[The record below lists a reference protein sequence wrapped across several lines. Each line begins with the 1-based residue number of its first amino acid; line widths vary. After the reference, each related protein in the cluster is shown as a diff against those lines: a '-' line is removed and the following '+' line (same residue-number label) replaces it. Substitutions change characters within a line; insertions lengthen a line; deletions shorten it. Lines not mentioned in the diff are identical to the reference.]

1 MKAIHT
7 EMAELGYVVVPHT
20 HINYIPLREA
30 FINQMREATKTP
42 HQLSSERFPGSMAV
56 SLSRRHLGMIA
67 RNDYVALEKSD
78 GQRYMLFALKSLVV
92 LIDRRMN
99 FYAAAPNP
107 RILVP
112 EHNHEK
118 LCDPNFQPEL
128 HDGTIL
134 DGELVFNQITNDYEY
149 LIYDAVAI
157 NGDTS
162 VATKDFRERM
172 MAAEVWVVS
181 WRVVTPEATG
191 LLRLRCKDYFE
202 KREIRRLFHRIKKD
216 DKGEYVYLN
225 DDRRDGAICN
235 FNDGVIFTPV
245 GLPYT
250 VKNCEQLLKWKPPH
264 LDSVD
269 FKLLLEPETDK
280 KTQKPSC
287 RASIAYSGGGG
298 GKGKLITL
306 RQVYFPT
313 KQRIEW
319 AKNFHKYHESIV
331 ELSYDRKMGEWRY
344 IRQREDKT
352 SPNFASTVIGTME
365 SIAEELLR
373 EELVAFLEKNSQ
385 PPPREAEQFIVA
397 KQRTEKEC
405 KARNDLFDSANK
417 QYLLATPIST
427 TAPPL
432 IQVPRRE
439 RRHRNHQ
446 RPQHQAPPQEGSRLQ
461 PDYSQDV

>member
-1 MKAIHT
+1 M
-7 EMAELGYVVVPHT
+7 
-20 HINYIPLREA
+20 
-30 FINQMREATKTP
+30 EATKTQQ
-42 HQLSSERFPGSMAV
+42 QLSSDRFPGSMAV

-67 RNDYVALEKSD
+67 KNDYVALEKSD
-78 GQRYMLFALKSLVV
+78 GQRYMLFALKDLVL

-99 FYAAAPNP
+99 FYVAAPNP

-112 EHNHEK
+112 EYDHEK
-118 LCDPNFQPEL
+118 LADPNFEPEF

-134 DGELVFNQITNDYEY
+134 DGELVFNQITNEYEY
-149 LIYDAVAI
+149 LIYDAVSI

-181 WRVVTPEATG
+181 WRVMTPDATG

-202 KREIRRLFHRIKKD
+202 KLEIRRLFHRIKKD
-216 DKGEYVYLN
+216 DKGEYLYLN

-269 FKLLLEPETDK
+269 FKLLLEPYVDQ

-287 RASIAYSGGGG
+287 RASIAYSGGG
-298 GKGKLITL
+298 KRQLITL
-306 RQVYFPT
+306 RQVYFPS

-319 AKNFHKYHESIV
+319 AKNFDKYHESIV
-331 ELSYDRKMGEWRY
+331 ELSYDRKLGEWRY
-344 IRQREDKT
+344 IRQRDDKT
-352 SPNFASTVIGTME
+352 TPNFASTVIGTME

-385 PPPREAEQFIVA
+385 PPPREAERFITA

-405 KARNDLFDSANK
+405 KIRDDLFDCENK
-417 QYLLATPIST
+417 QYLMATPIST

-432 IQVPRRE
+432 IQAPRRE
-439 RRHRNHQ
+439 RRHRTHQ
-446 RPQHQAPPQEGSRLQ
+446 RPQHMQQPPPQEGSRLQ